1 MSTTEIP
8 DAPHENACTFLTR
21 MIQTL
26 PIEQQPAFYSA
37 LMECSDSLR
46 TDSKRLMAIM
56 DAPTS
61 SPGDKGRAWHKML
74 DQLRLLPDTEGRYGM
89 DLAQSESGAA
99 ERFPALQA
107 EVEKMDSQEAQ
118 FADRLRQIMKDK
130 HITQKQLAAR
140 VECTQPA
147 ISQMLNR
154 KCRPQRSTL
163 EKIATALQVDIREL
177 WPDIDVV
184 DYLDSIAAFEQDG
197 QVMSEAM
204 AKALRDDQQPRST
217 IKGKTLPSRKD
228 RVRSDE

>member
-8 DAPHENACTFLTR
+8 DAPRENTCTFLTL

-26 PIEQQPAFYSA
+26 PVEQQPAFYTA
-37 LMECSDSLR
+37 LMECSDSLQA
-46 TDSKRLMAIM
+46 DSKRLMAVM

-61 SPGDKGRAWHKML
+61 SLGDKGRAWHALL
-74 DQLRLLPDTEGRYGM
+74 DRLGLLPDTEGSYDM
-89 DLAQSESGAA
+89 DLAQSESVAA
-99 ERFPALQA
+99 ERLPALQY

-118 FADRLRQIMKDK
+118 FADRLRQIMKHK
-130 HITQKQLAAR
+130 HITQKQLAER

-163 EKIATALQVDIREL
+163 EKIAMALQVDIRQL

-184 DYLDSIAAFEQDG
+184 DYLDSVAAFEQDG

-217 IKGKTLPSRKD
+217 IKGKPLPSWKD